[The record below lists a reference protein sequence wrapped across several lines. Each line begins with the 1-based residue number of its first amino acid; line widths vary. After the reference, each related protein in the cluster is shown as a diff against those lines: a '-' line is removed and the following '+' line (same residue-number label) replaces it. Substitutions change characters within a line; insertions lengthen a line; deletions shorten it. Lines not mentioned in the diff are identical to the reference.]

1 MTSRSPERFSHRER
15 KVFEELAMSDFI
27 KVANTSDIPSGEGR
41 VIEIDGR
48 AIALFNVEGQFYA
61 IDNTCGHRGGPL
73 GAGFCDTQNLTV
85 QCPWHGWVYNIAT
98 GISTFN
104 PTVKVQKFD
113 VKVEKDEVKV
123 LLD

>member
-1 MTSRSPERFSHRER
+1 
-15 KVFEELAMSDFI
+15 MSDFI

-73 GAGFCDTQNLTV
+73 GAGFCDPRNLTV
-85 QCPWHGWVYNIAT
+85 QCPWHGWVYSIAT
-98 GISTFN
+98 GVSTFS
-104 PTVKVQKFD
+104 PTTRVQKFD
-113 VKVEKDEVKV
+113 VKVENDEVKV

>member
-1 MTSRSPERFSHRER
+1 
-15 KVFEELAMSDFI
+15 MSDFI

-41 VIEIDGR
+41 VIEIDGQ

-73 GAGFCDTQNLTV
+73 GAGYCDPRNLTV

-98 GISTFN
+98 GVSSFS
-104 PTVKVQKFD
+104 PAQKVQIFD
-113 VKVEKDEVKV
+113 VKVENDEVKV